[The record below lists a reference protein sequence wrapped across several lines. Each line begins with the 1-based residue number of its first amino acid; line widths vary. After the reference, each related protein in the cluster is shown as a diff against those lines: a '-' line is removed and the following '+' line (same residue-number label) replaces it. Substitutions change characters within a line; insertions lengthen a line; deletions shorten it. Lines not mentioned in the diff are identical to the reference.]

1 MKTYKMIG
9 KLNSYKHALTTNIVI
24 PENYESNCKG
34 RNECPMKKGEL
45 IPGDHESKK
54 DKKGKKIR
62 KLSKDEEK
70 LLISLIDDIIGS
82 VDDFKD
88 GVFRDLLQIDKI
100 MKNLEI
106 ALKYV

>member
-1 MKTYKMIG
+1 M
-9 KLNSYKHALTTNIVI
+9 HA
-24 PENYESNCKG
+24 
-34 RNECPMKKGEL
+34 EL
-45 IPGDHESKK
+45 ILYLLSRPPQPPEPPETPESKK
-54 DKKGKKIR
+54 DKKGKTIW

-88 GVFRDLLQIDKI
+88 GVLRDLLQINKI